1 MKALVLNSIGD
12 IGVQD
17 IPEPEAKSGEV
28 IVDVKA
34 CGICGSDIPRT
45 YSTGAHKMPL
55 VIGHEFSGEVDG
67 RRVGAF
73 PLIPCG
79 RCKMC
84 KMGYHELCSDYDY
97 LGSRRDGGMAEKV
110 SVPEVNLIDL
120 PDEVDF
126 LQAAMLEP
134 MAVSVHSMQRAFG
147 ALGRVAAS
155 AAVVGVGTIG
165 NLLAMFLKDAGVP
178 EVDLIDS
185 RLGDVK
191 SGYYDIVF
199 ECVGRTEVFNEVL
212 SMAAPLGVVMLV
224 GNPYSDMTATRD
236 TYWQILRRQLT
247 VLGTWN
253 SSFPTDWQYALKRVA
268 DGAVHPERLITHRFG
283 LSDICL
289 GFEMMRDKSEKY
301 TKVMCVM

>member
-1 MKALVLNSIGD
+1 MKACVLNSIGD
-12 IGVQD
+12 LGVRD
-17 IPEPEAKSGEV
+17 IPEPEIKSGEV
-28 IVDVKA
+28 MVEVKA
-34 CGICGSDIPRT
+34 CGICGSDIPRA

-55 VIGHEFSGEVDG
+55 VIGHEFSGVTEG
-67 RRVGAF
+67 RRVGVF

-79 RCKMC
+79 RCRMC
-84 KMGYHELCSDYDY
+84 QMGYQELCSDYDY
-97 LGSRRDGGMAEKV
+97 LGSRRDGGMAEIV
-110 SVPEVNLIDL
+110 SVPETNLIDL

-165 NLLAMFLKDAGVP
+165 QLLAAFLMDAGVP

-185 RLGDVK
+185 RCETVK
-191 SGYYDIVF
+191 TGYYDMVF
-199 ECVGRTEVFNEVL
+199 ECVGRTGVFDQVL
-212 SMAAPLGVVMLV
+212 TMAAPLGVVMLV
-224 GNPYSDMTATRD
+224 GNPYSDMTASRD
-236 TYWQILRRQLT
+236 AYWQILRRQLT

-253 SSFPTDWQYALKRVA
+253 SSFPTDWNYALQKVA
-268 DGAVHPERLITHRFG
+268 QGAIHPERLITHRFG
-283 LSDICL
+283 IDDIGV

>member
-1 MKALVLNSIGD
+1 MKALVLNSVCD
-12 IGVQD
+12 LGVQD
-17 IPEPEAKSGEV
+17 IPEPEVESGEV

-34 CGICGSDIPRT
+34 CGICGSDIPRA

-55 VIGHEFSGEVDG
+55 VIGHEFSGVAEG
-67 RRVGAF
+67 RRVGVF

-79 RCKMC
+79 RCRMC

-97 LGSRRDGGMAEKV
+97 LGSRRDGGMAERV
-110 SVPEVNLIDL
+110 AVPKANLIDL

-147 ALGRVAAS
+147 ALGRVAS
-155 AAVVGVGTIG
+155 TAAVVGVGTIG
-165 NLLAMFLKDAGVP
+165 RLLTMFLKDAGVP

-185 RLGDVK
+185 RIGDVK
-191 SGYYDIVF
+191 TGYYDIVF
-199 ECVGRTEVFNEVL
+199 ECVGRAEVFDQVL
-212 SMAAPLGVVMLV
+212 TMASPLGVVMLV
-224 GNPYSDMTATRD
+224 GNPYSDMTASRD
-236 TYWQILRRQLT
+236 AYWQILRRQLT

-253 SSFPTDWQYALKRVA
+253 SSFPVEWNYSLQRVA
-268 DGAVHPERLITHRFG
+268 EGTIYPENLITHRFG
-283 LSDICL
+283 LDDIGV

-301 TKVMCVM
+301 TKVMCVI